1 MSRFGELMGGS
12 PQPSKKPD
20 IVAAPEPVVEEA
32 AVEEAAPEP
41 VVEEAAPEPV
51 VEEAAPEPVVEEA
64 APEPVAPQPNL
75 VSYGRSYRKRGTRK

>member
-1 MSRFGELMGGS
+1 MGGS

-20 IVAAPEPVVEEA
+20 VVAAPEPVVEEV

-41 VVEEAAPEPV
+41 VVEES
-51 VEEAAPEPVVEEA
+51 

>member
-1 MSRFGELMGGS
+1 MGGS
-12 PQPSKKPD
+12 PQPSKKPSV
-20 IVAAPEPVVEEA
+20 VAAPEPVVEEPA
-32 AVEEAAPEP
+32 
-41 VVEEAAPEPV
+41 V

>member
-1 MSRFGELMGGS
+1 MGGS

-20 IVAAPEPVVEEA
+20 VVAAPEPVVEEA
-32 AVEEAAPEP
+32 A
-41 VVEEAAPEPV
+41 

>member
-1 MSRFGELMGGS
+1 MGGS
-12 PQPSKKPD
+12 PQPSKKPSV
-20 IVAAPEPVVEEA
+20 VAAPEPVVEEPA
-32 AVEEAAPEP
+32 VVEEAAPEP

>member
-1 MSRFGELMGGS
+1 MGGS

-20 IVAAPEPVVEEA
+20 VVAAPEPVVEEA
-32 AVEEAAPEP
+32 A
-41 VVEEAAPEPV
+41 VEEAAPEPV